1 MFGFILWIVVGGVA
15 GFIAERLLGEDHTIV
30 MNVALGIGGSVVVNV
45 VLWLLGYSGGNLL
58 GQLVTGVVGA
68 IALVL
73 GYREYK
79 RRS

>member
-1 MFGFILWIVVGGVA
+1 MLGFIVWIVVGGVA

-30 MNVALGIGGSVVVNV
+30 MNVGLGIAGSIVVNAL
-45 VLWLLGYSGGNLL
+45 LWLLGYSGGNLL